1 MNIHCKNIKINVCL
15 MWKIDFHLIK
25 LLNISI
31 SERKTLFLLKNS
43 DMNYVITIYKH
54 NLKNL
59 HITGIKTCHDMNKVM
74 EFITDQL
81 KNDIIKTTIDNTM
94 FSCKLKRNIDIN
106 AIIPKIRNKFP
117 NFSCTYNPEIFSA
130 LFIKPDKT
138 FKEKGC
144 PTVILFQNS
153 SHIIIGG
160 KSMEMVKLVNIMVK
174 QII

>member
-1 MNIHCKNIKINVCL
+1 MNLHCKNIKINVCL
-15 MWKIDFHLIK
+15 MLEIDFNLIN

-31 SERKTLFLLKNS
+31 SEKRTLFLLKNNY
-43 DMNYVITIYKH
+43 MNYVITIYKH

-59 HITGIKTCHDMNKVM
+59 HITGIKTFHDMNHVV
-74 EFITDQL
+74 EFITNQL
-81 KNDIIKTTIDNTM
+81 KNVITKITIDNTM
-94 FSCKLKRNIDIN
+94 FSCKLKKNIDIN
-106 AIIPKIRNKFP
+106 AIIPKIKNKFS
-117 NFSCTYNPEIFSA
+117 NFSYTYNPEIFPA
-130 LFIKPDKT
+130 LFIKPDKKT
-138 FKEKGC
+138 KEKGC